1 MGDLFSLWV
10 GALLINNFVL
20 VWFLGLC
27 PFMGASTRLDNALA
41 MGAATCF
48 VLILSAACSYLLY
61 HYLLVPL
68 ELTSFRIIAFILVV
82 AFLVQLTELYVRHA
96 HPLIHQTLGTYL
108 PLVTS
113 NCAVLGVALI
123 ALREELRFIETLV
136 YAFGAALGFWLVLLL
151 FAAIRRQL
159 EGADVPERFAG
170 VPIALITAGFMSL
183 AFMGF
188 SGINQ

>member
-48 VLILSAACSYLLY
+48 VLVLSAATAYLLY
-61 HYLLVPL
+61 HGLLVPFG
-68 ELTSFRIIAFILVV
+68 LTSFRIIAFILVV

-96 HPLIHQTLGTYL
+96 HPLIHQTLGVYL

-123 ALREELRFIETLV
+123 ALREQLNFIETLV

-159 EGADVPERFAG
+159 EGAEIPARFQG

-188 SGINQ
+188 SGLGQ

>member
-48 VLILSAACSYLLY
+48 VLVLSAASSYLVY
-61 HYLLVPL
+61 HCLLVPFG
-68 ELTSFRIIAFILVV
+68 LTSFRIIAFILVV

-96 HPLIHQTLGTYL
+96 HPLIHQTLGAYL

-123 ALREELRFIETLV
+123 ALREQLGFIETLI

-159 EGADVPERFAG
+159 EGADVPARFAG

-188 SGINQ
+188 SGMGQ

>member
-1 MGDLFSLWV
+1 MGELFSLWV

-41 MGAATCF
+41 MGVATCF
-48 VLILSAACSYLLY
+48 VLVLSAGTSFLLY
-61 HYLLVPL
+61 HYLLVPFG
-68 ELTSFRIIAFILVV
+68 LTSFRIIAFILVV
-82 AFLVQLTELYVRHA
+82 AFLVQLTEVYVRHA
-96 HPLIHQTLGTYL
+96 HPLIHQTLGAYL

-123 ALREELRFIETLV
+123 ALGEQLGLVETLV

-151 FAAIRRQL
+151 FAAMRRQL
-159 EGADVPERFAG
+159 EGAEVPVRFQG
-170 VPIALITAGFMSL
+170 VPIALVTAGFMSL

-188 SGINQ
+188 SGLGQ

>member
-1 MGDLFSLWV
+1 MGDLLSLLV

-41 MGAATCF
+41 MGMATCF
-48 VLILSAACSYLLY
+48 VLVLSAASSHLLY
-61 HYLLVPL
+61 HWILVPL

-82 AFLVQLTELYVRHA
+82 AFLVQLTEIYVRHA
-96 HPLIHQTLGTYL
+96 HPLIHQTLGAYL

-113 NCAVLGVALI
+113 NCAVLGVALL
-123 ALREELRFIETLV
+123 ALREDLSFLETLV
-136 YAFGAALGFWLVLLL
+136 YALGAALGFWLVLLL
-151 FAAIRRQL
+151 FASIRRQL
-159 EGADVPERFAG
+159 AGADIPKRFEG

-188 SGINQ
+188 VGLDR

>member
-1 MGDLFSLWV
+1 MGELFSLWV

-41 MGAATCF
+41 LGTATCF
-48 VLILSAACSYLLY
+48 VLVLSATTSYLVY
-61 HYLLVPL
+61 HFALVPL
-68 ELTSFRIIAFILVV
+68 DLTSFRIIAFMLVV
-82 AFLVQLTELYVRHA
+82 AFLVQLTELHVRHA
-96 HPLIHQTLGTYL
+96 HPLLHQTLGAYL

-123 ALREELRFIETLV
+123 ALREQLGFIETLV
-136 YAFGAALGFWLVLLL
+136 YAFGTALGFWLVLLL

-159 EGADVPERFAG
+159 EGAEIPARFQG

-188 SGINQ
+188 SGLGQ

>member
-1 MGDLFSLWV
+1 MGELFSLLV

-41 MGAATCF
+41 MGVATCF
-48 VLILSAACSYLLY
+48 VLVLSAASTHLL
-61 HYLLVPL
+61 HHWVLLPL
-68 ELTSFRIIAFILVV
+68 GLTSFRIIAFILVV
-82 AFLVQLTELYVRHA
+82 AFLVQLTEIYVRHA

-113 NCAVLGVALI
+113 NCAVLGVALL
-123 ALREELRFIETLV
+123 ALRDAPGFLETLV
-136 YAFGAALGFWLVLLL
+136 YALGAALGFWLVLLL

-159 EGADVPERFAG
+159 SGADIPKRFEG
-170 VPIALITAGFMSL
+170 VPIALVTAGFMSL

-188 SGINQ
+188 SGLAQ

>member
-1 MGDLFSLWV
+1 MGDLFSLLI

-27 PFMGASTRLDNALA
+27 PFMGASTRPDNALA
-41 MGAATCF
+41 LGLATCF
-48 VLILSAACSYLLY
+48 VLMVSAASSWLLY
-61 HYLLVPL
+61 HFVLMPFG
-68 ELTSFRIIAFILVV
+68 LTSFRIIAFILVV
-82 AFLVQLTELYVRHA
+82 AFLVQATEIYVRHA
-96 HPLIHQTLGTYL
+96 HPLLHQTLGAYL

-123 ALREELRFIETLV
+123 ALGQQLDFMETCV
-136 YAFGAALGFWLVLLL
+136 YALGAALGFWLVLLL

-159 EGADVPERFAG
+159 EGADIPRRFAG
-170 VPIALITAGFMSL
+170 MPIALVTAGFMSL

-188 SGINQ
+188 AGFTQ

>member
-48 VLILSAACSYLLY
+48 VLVLSAGTSYFLFSR
-61 HYLLVPL
+61 LLVPFG
-68 ELTSFRIIAFILVV
+68 LTSFRIIAFILVV

-96 HPLIHQTLGTYL
+96 HPLIHQTLGVYL

-123 ALREELRFIETLV
+123 ALREQLNFIETLV

-159 EGADVPERFAG
+159 EGAEIPARFQG

-188 SGINQ
+188 SGLGQ

>member
-1 MGDLFSLWV
+1 MGDLLSLLV

-41 MGAATCF
+41 MGMATCF
-48 VLILSAACSYLLY
+48 VLVLSAASSHLLY
-61 HYLLVPL
+61 RWVLVPL

-82 AFLVQLTELYVRHA
+82 AFLVQLTEIYVRHA
-96 HPLIHQTLGTYL
+96 HPLIHQTLGAYL

-113 NCAVLGVALI
+113 NCAVLGVALL
-123 ALREELRFIETLV
+123 ALREDLSFLETLV
-136 YAFGAALGFWLVLLL
+136 YALGAALGFWLVLLL
-151 FAAIRRQL
+151 FASIRRQL
-159 EGADVPERFAG
+159 AGADIPKRFEG

-188 SGINQ
+188 VGLDR

>member
-1 MGDLFSLWV
+1 MADLFSLWV

-48 VLILSAACSYLLY
+48 VLVLSAASSYLVY
-61 HYLLVPL
+61 HHLLVPFG
-68 ELTSFRIIAFILVV
+68 LTSFRIIAFILVV
-82 AFLVQLTELYVRHA
+82 AFLVQLTDLYVRHA
-96 HPLIHQTLGTYL
+96 HPLIHQTLGVYL

-123 ALREELRFIETLV
+123 ALRERLDFIATLA

-159 EGADVPERFAG
+159 EGADVPARFAG

-188 SGINQ
+188 SGFNQ

>member
-1 MGDLFSLWV
+1 MGELFSLLI

-27 PFMGASTRLDNALA
+27 PFMGASTRPDNALA
-41 MGAATCF
+41 LGMATCF
-48 VLILSAACSYLLY
+48 VLVLSAVSSYLVY
-61 HYLLVPL
+61 HLLLVPFGL
-68 ELTSFRIIAFILVV
+68 SSFRIIAFILVV

-96 HPLIHQTLGTYL
+96 HPLIHQTLGAYL

-123 ALREELRFIETLV
+123 ALQEQLTFIETFF
-136 YAFGAALGFWLVLLL
+136 YALGAALGFWLVLLL

-159 EGADVPERFAG
+159 EGAEIPKRFQG

-188 SGINQ
+188 AGFTQ